1 VKFFAAFLIV
11 LLMGGSAMA
20 GFEMD
25 KALHFG
31 GSAFGTSAMMEMGM
45 SPEMAALTMLMLG
58 ALKERTDAYW
68 DGKDFAADA
77 LGTGLALLLRKYGRV
92 QTTW

>member
-1 VKFFAAFLIV
+1 MRLLAALLIV

-20 GFEMD
+20 FEMD

-45 SPEMAALTMLMLG
+45 SPPMAALTMLMLG
-58 ALKERTDAYW
+58 ALKERADAYW